1 MDMQQPARQVE
12 RVSRKLDLVVLR
24 LQSIQE
30 HLQRIHDVIDHARP
44 ISQPPI
50 APRRGQER

>member
-1 MDMQQPARQVE
+1 MDIQQPARQVE

>member
-1 MDMQQPARQVE
+1 MDIQQPARQVE
-12 RVSRKLDLVVLR
+12 RVSRKLHLVVLR

-30 HLQRIHDVIDHARP
+30 HLQRIHDVIDRARP

-50 APRRGQER
+50 APRREQER